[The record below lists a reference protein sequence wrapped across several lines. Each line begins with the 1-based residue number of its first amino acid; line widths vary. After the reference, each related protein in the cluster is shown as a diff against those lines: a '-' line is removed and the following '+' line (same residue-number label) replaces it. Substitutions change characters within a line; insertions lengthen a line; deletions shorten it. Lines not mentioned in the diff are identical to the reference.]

1 MGMDEYSMALYV
13 KQLLEDA
20 RAAAARR
27 ALAESHTPRV
37 MPALRAAIQRL
48 RGRSRARDAVRSAPA
63 VRRAA

>member
-27 ALAESHTPRV
+27 ALA
-37 MPALRAAIQRL
+37 A
-48 RGRSRARDAVRSAPA
+48 AVRSASA